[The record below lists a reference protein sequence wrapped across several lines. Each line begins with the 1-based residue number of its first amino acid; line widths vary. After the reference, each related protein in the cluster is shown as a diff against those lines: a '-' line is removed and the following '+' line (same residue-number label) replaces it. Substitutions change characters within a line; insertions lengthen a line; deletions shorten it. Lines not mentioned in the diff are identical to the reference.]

1 MHSPNKTAC
10 QHPLAHPPRGLYDTI
25 CEAALRQHTHFT
37 VRSMSGLL
45 WALAKSRHYHKPLY
59 KAAGQHLTAQ
69 IKLAAER
76 KLPRSRRSRPKAGR
90 KLVQQQRRGPSGG
103 EEEAG
108 GNLTRGLDGS
118 ALSPM
123 DVVDIAMAFAAFNH
137 LDPPLFRVRVQVWG
151 GGAGKLGVRGC
162 NV

>member
-1 MHSPNKTAC
+1 M
-10 QHPLAHPPRGLYDTI
+10 YDAI
-25 CEAALRQHTHFT
+25 CEAALRQHERFT
-37 VRSMSGLL
+37 IRSMSGLL

-69 IKLAAER
+69 IQLAAER

-90 KLVQQQRRGPSGG
+90 KLVQQRRGGPSVD

-108 GNLTRGLDGS
+108 GNLTRGLDGA

-137 LDPPLFRVRVQVWG
+137 FDPPLFRVRI
-151 GGAGKLGVRGC
+151 
-162 NV
+162 